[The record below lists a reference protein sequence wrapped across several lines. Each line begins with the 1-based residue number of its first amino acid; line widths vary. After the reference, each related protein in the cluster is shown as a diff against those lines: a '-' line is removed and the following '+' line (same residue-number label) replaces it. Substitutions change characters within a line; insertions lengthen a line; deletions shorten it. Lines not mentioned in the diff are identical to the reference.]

1 MSKVKVCLNF
11 LGFLILGMTIFLCV
25 IFSTH
30 PSNATS
36 ARNQQMLKLDLID
49 EVRSAQDLGL
59 DYLTQPQEQLMANL
73 LDSIRYAE
81 EEVTQMT
88 DNIKVAFD
96 LGTNAPIGVGTLPD
110 QRQLT
115 TRTGYEAIGLISPY
129 GRPEPFTP
137 SLLAYMFNVE
147 ANNDGELVKTPEAQ
161 HNLIADARGIFLQVQ
176 RTPFFPLI
184 VHKKFTDKIYL
195 VPGVN
200 PNAVCRDALN
210 GVLNRTLRPLNFV
223 PRRPRRRMR
232 VW

>member
-137 SLLAYMFNVE
+137 SLLAY
-147 ANNDGELVKTPEAQ
+147 
-161 HNLIADARGIFLQVQ
+161 RGISL
-176 RTPFFPLI
+176 
-184 VHKKFTDKIYL
+184 DS
-195 VPGVN
+195 
-200 PNAVCRDALN
+200 PNSLSYFCS
-210 GVLNRTLRPLNFV
+210 TS
-223 PRRPRRRMR
+223 
-232 VW
+232 